1 MNEKKTPWY
10 RNWYILLIL
19 LFFAGAGGMYICSG
33 EDVQIAVHD
42 NLDLFQAQY
51 QMLKNTG
58 TFFAHHAAAP
68 FLGGLTRDDLP
79 SELSF
84 AGILYWLLP
93 SLQAY
98 LVLYFS
104 KILMAVI
111 SFTLLA
117 GELFGTCPA
126 GKRRP
131 VLKGKEKALAVLT
144 GFGYGILNLFP
155 AFGICFASIP
165 LAVWLFIRLYRAGS
179 RKESALCALGI
190 FIYPFFS
197 YFSYFGLFL
206 CCYVLAAVIWI
217 SLRDKRFAGRLFLGL
232 VLLSLGYVCFEYRL
246 FGQMLLSD
254 TVSIRESFV
263 AGNLTGGEILAE
275 IADVWKN
282 GMMHAEDVHQKL
294 VLPVCVL
301 FFLLQNGW
309 YLVRRQG
316 KRIFR
321 DLYNLVML
329 LLVFNSVVYGLYNL
343 EPFRGLIET
352 ILPPLKGW
360 QFNRTV
366 FFNPFLWYSA
376 FLMVCLRLQKLSGG
390 QTGKEKAG
398 RGPAKKAV
406 SLLPEVLALGAIV
419 VILLSPTRYNDLYST
434 AHAKAA
440 ELLRGQKI
448 DTLSYGE
455 FYSTALFDKI
465 KEDLDYQ
472 AGDFAHSSDAQTIHL
487 TAVAGGERKA
497 LTDSAGAQWA
507 VAYGLHPAVLEY
519 NGIATLDG
527 YLGFYAQSYK
537 EAFREVIAPALEK
550 REATRIYYDEWGAR
564 CYLYSGDEDT
574 IVQAVR
580 NYQPQSQVLTAD
592 TDALRNLGCRYI
604 FSRICLSNAD
614 EKNLTLRGTYTDA
627 SSPYTIYVYEVD

>member
-1 MNEKKTPWY
+1 
-10 RNWYILLIL
+10 
-19 LFFAGAGGMYICSG
+19 MYAYCG

-58 TFFAHHAAAP
+58 TFFAHHVAAP

-104 KILMAVI
+104 KILMAIV

-117 GELFGTCPA
+117 GELFGIRSSDNAHPILR
-126 GKRRP
+126 KD
-131 VLKGKEKALAVLT
+131 EQALTVLT
-144 GFGYGILNLFP
+144 GFGYGILNVFP
-155 AFGICFASIP
+155 AFGMCFASIP
-165 LAVWLFIRLYRAGS
+165 LVIWLFIRLYRTKNK
-179 RKESALCALGI
+179 KERNLCALGI
-190 FIYPFFS
+190 FVYPFFS

-206 CCYVLAAVIWI
+206 CCYVLVAVIWI
-217 SLRDKRFAGRLFLGL
+217 SLRDKRFAGRLFGGL

-263 AGNLTGGEILAE
+263 AGNLTGSEILAE
-275 IADVWKN
+275 IRDVWKN

-294 VLPVCVL
+294 VLPVCMLYFV
-301 FFLLQNGW
+301 LQNGW
-309 YLVRRQG
+309 YLARKQG
-316 KRIFR
+316 KRIFH

-329 LLVFNSVVYGLYNL
+329 LLLFNSVVYGIYNF
-343 EPFRGLIET
+343 EPFRVLIET

-366 FFNPFLWYSA
+366 FFNPFLWYGA
-376 FLMVCLRLQKLSGG
+376 FLMVCLRLLRLTQSPSGKE
-390 QTGKEKAG
+390 TKRSLPEKAG
-398 RGPAKKAV
+398 H
-406 SLLPEVLALGAIV
+406 LLPALLVLAAIA

-434 AHAKAA
+434 AHAKAT
-440 ELLRGQKI
+440 ELLRGQKT
-448 DTLSYGE
+448 DSLSYGE

-465 KEDLDYQ
+465 KEDLGYQ
-472 AGDFAHSSDAQTIHL
+472 AGDFAHSQDQQTIHL
-487 TAVAGGERKA
+487 SAAAGENGSN

-507 VAYGLHPAVLEY
+507 VAYGLHPAILEY

-537 EAFREVIAPALEK
+537 DAFREVIAPALEA
-550 REATRIYYDEWGAR
+550 RPATRIYYDEWGAR
-564 CYLYSGDEDT
+564 CYLYSGHEDT

-580 NYQPQSQVLTAD
+580 NYQPQNQELTAD
-592 TDALRNLGCRYI
+592 TAALRDLGCRYI
-604 FSRICLSNAD
+604 FSRICLSNAA
-614 EKNLTLRGTYTDA
+614 EKNLTLRGTYSEET
-627 SSPYTIYVYEVD
+627 SPYTIYVYEVD

>member
-1 MNEKKTPWY
+1 MKKKKNSWY
-10 RNWYILLIL
+10 QNWYIYLIV
-19 LFFAGAGGMYICSG
+19 LFFAGAVGMYVLCG

-58 TFFAHHAAAP
+58 TFFAHHVAAP

-104 KILMAVI
+104 KILMAML

-117 GELFGTCPA
+117 GELFGTHP
-126 GKRRP
+126 GS
-131 VLKGKEKALAVLT
+131 KGRLGLSKEEQALTVLT

-155 AFGICFASIP
+155 AFGMCFASIP
-165 LAVWLFIRLYRAGS
+165 LVIWLFIRLYRAKTG
-179 RKESALCALGI
+179 KERNLCALGI
-190 FIYPFFS
+190 FVYPFFS

-206 CCYVLAAVIWI
+206 CCYVLAGVIWI
-217 SLRDKRFAGRLFLGL
+217 SLRDKRFAGRLFAGL

-246 FGQMLLSD
+246 FSQMLLSD
-254 TVSIRESFV
+254 TVSIRETFV
-263 AGNLTGGEILAE
+263 AGNLTGSEILAE
-275 IADVWKN
+275 IWDVWKN

-294 VLPVCVL
+294 VLPVCVCY
-301 FFLLQNGW
+301 FVLQNAW

-316 KRIFR
+316 KRIFH

-329 LLVFNSVVYGLYNL
+329 LLLFNSVVYGIYNF

-366 FFNPFLWYSA
+366 FFNPFLWYGA
-376 FLMVCLRLQKLSGG
+376 FLIVCLRLLRLAQRGP
-390 QTGKEKAG
+390 GKEAG
-398 RGPAKKAV
+398 R
-406 SLLPEVLALGAIV
+406 SLSARIWQLVPKLLVLGAIAI
-419 VILLSPTRYNDLYST
+419 ILLSPTRYNDLYST
-434 AHAKAA
+434 AHAKAT
-440 ELLRGQKI
+440 ELLRGQKT
-448 DTLSYGE
+448 DSLSYGE

-472 AGDFAHSSDAQTIHL
+472 TGDFADSSDEETIHL
-487 TAVAGGERKA
+487 SAAAGGDVRD
-497 LTDSAGAQWA
+497 LTDSAGAEWA

-537 EAFREVIAPALEK
+537 DTFREVIAPALK
-550 REATRIYYDEWGAR
+550 AREATRIYYDEWGAR

-580 NYQPQSQVLTAD
+580 NYQTQSQELTAD
-592 TDALRNLGCRYI
+592 TRALRNLGCRYI
-604 FSRICLSNAD
+604 FSRICLSNAK
-614 EKNLTLRGTYTDA
+614 EKSLTLRGTYTA
-627 SSPYTIYVYEVD
+627 QTSPYTIYVYEID

>member
-1 MNEKKTPWY
+1 
-10 RNWYILLIL
+10 
-19 LFFAGAGGMYICSG
+19 MYAYCG

-58 TFFAHHAAAP
+58 TFFAHHVAAP

-104 KILMAVI
+104 KILMAIV

-117 GELFGTCPA
+117 GELFGIRSSVNA
-126 GKRRP
+126 RP
-131 VLKGKEKALAVLT
+131 ILRKDEQALTVLT
-144 GFGYGILNLFP
+144 GFGYGILNVFP
-155 AFGICFASIP
+155 AFGMCFASIP
-165 LAVWLFIRLYRAGS
+165 LVIWLFIRLYRTKNK
-179 RKESALCALGI
+179 KERNLCFLGI
-190 FIYPFFS
+190 FVYPFFS

-206 CCYVLAAVIWI
+206 CCYVLVAVLWI
-217 SLRDKRFAGRLFLGL
+217 SLRDKRFTGRLFGGL

-263 AGNLTGGEILAE
+263 AGNLTGSEILAE
-275 IADVWKN
+275 IRDVWKN

-294 VLPVCVL
+294 VLPVCMLYFV
-301 FFLLQNGW
+301 LQNGW
-309 YLVRRQG
+309 YLARKQG
-316 KRIFR
+316 KRIFH

-329 LLVFNSVVYGLYNL
+329 LLLFNSVVYGIYNF

-366 FFNPFLWYSA
+366 FFNPFLWYGA
-376 FLMVCLRLQKLSGG
+376 FLMVCLRLLRLTQSPSGKE
-390 QTGKEKAG
+390 TKRSLPEKAG
-398 RGPAKKAV
+398 H
-406 SLLPEVLALGAIV
+406 LLPALLVLAAIA

-434 AHAKAA
+434 AHAKAT
-440 ELLRGQKI
+440 ELLRGQKT
-448 DTLSYGE
+448 DSLSYGE

-465 KEDLDYQ
+465 KEDLGYQ
-472 AGDFAHSSDAQTIHL
+472 AGDFAHSQDQQTIHL
-487 TAVAGGERKA
+487 SAAAGGDGSD
-497 LTDSAGAQWA
+497 LTDSADAQWA

-537 EAFREVIAPALEK
+537 EAFREVIAPALEA
-550 REATRIYYDEWGAR
+550 RPATRIYYDEWGAR
-564 CYLYSGDEDT
+564 CYLYSGHEDT

-580 NYQPQSQVLTAD
+580 NYQPQSQELTAD
-592 TDALRNLGCRYI
+592 TAALRNLGCRYI
-604 FSRICLSNAD
+604 FSRICLSNAA
-614 EKNLTLRGTYTDA
+614 EKNLTLRGTYSEET
-627 SSPYTIYVYEVD
+627 SPYTIYVYEVD

>member
-1 MNEKKTPWY
+1 
-10 RNWYILLIL
+10 
-19 LFFAGAGGMYICSG
+19 MYAYCG

-58 TFFAHHAAAP
+58 TFFAHHVAAP

-104 KILMAVI
+104 KILMAIV

-117 GELFGTCPA
+117 GEIFGIRSSDNA
-126 GKRRP
+126 RP
-131 VLKGKEKALAVLT
+131 ILRKDEQALTVLT
-144 GFGYGILNLFP
+144 GFGYGILNVFP
-155 AFGICFASIP
+155 AFGMCFASIP
-165 LAVWLFIRLYRAGS
+165 LVIWLFIRLYRTKNK
-179 RKESALCALGI
+179 KERNLCFLGI
-190 FIYPFFS
+190 FVYPFFS

-206 CCYVLAAVIWI
+206 CCYVLVAVLWI
-217 SLRDKRFAGRLFLGL
+217 SLRDKRFTGRLFGGL

-263 AGNLTGGEILAE
+263 AGNLTGSEILAE
-275 IADVWKN
+275 IRDVWKN

-294 VLPVCVL
+294 VLPVCMLYFV
-301 FFLLQNGW
+301 LQNGW
-309 YLVRRQG
+309 YLARKQG
-316 KRIFR
+316 KRIFH

-329 LLVFNSVVYGLYNL
+329 LLLFNSVVYGIYNL

-366 FFNPFLWYSA
+366 FFNPFLWYGA
-376 FLMVCLRLQKLSGG
+376 FLMVCLRLLRLTQSPSGKE
-390 QTGKEKAG
+390 TKRSLPEKAG
-398 RGPAKKAV
+398 HLVPAA
-406 SLLPEVLALGAIV
+406 LVLAAIA

-434 AHAKAA
+434 AHAKAT
-440 ELLRGQKI
+440 ELLRGQKT
-448 DTLSYGE
+448 DSLSYGE

-465 KEDLDYQ
+465 KEDLGYQ
-472 AGDFAHSSDAQTIHL
+472 AGDFAHSQDQQTIHL
-487 TAVAGGERKA
+487 SVAAGEDGSD
-497 LTDSAGAQWA
+497 LTDSADAQWA

-537 EAFREVIAPALEK
+537 EAFREVIAPALEA
-550 REATRIYYDEWGAR
+550 RPATRIYYDEWGAR
-564 CYLYSGDEDT
+564 CYLYSGHEDT
-574 IVQAVR
+574 NVQAVR
-580 NYQPQSQVLTAD
+580 NYQPQSQELTAD
-592 TDALRNLGCRYI
+592 TAALRNLGCIYI
-604 FSRICLSNAD
+604 FSRICLSNAA
-614 EKNLTLRGTYTDA
+614 EKNLTLRGTYSEET
-627 SSPYTIYVYEVD
+627 SPYTIYVYEVD

>member
-1 MNEKKTPWY
+1 MKKEKSPWY
-10 RNWYILLIL
+10 QNWYIYLIV
-19 LFFAGAGGMYICSG
+19 LFFAGAGGLYAFCG
-33 EDVQIAVHD
+33 ENVQVAVHD

-58 TFFAHHAAAP
+58 TFFAHHVAAP

-104 KILMAVI
+104 KILMAML

-117 GELFGTCPA
+117 RELFGTCAGA
-126 GKRRP
+126 GKLPALR
-131 VLKGKEKALAVLT
+131 KDEQALAVLV
-144 GFGYGILNLFP
+144 GFAYGILNLFP
-155 AFGICFASIP
+155 AFGMCFASIP
-165 LAVWLFIRLYRAGS
+165 LIIWLFIRLYRAKTG
-179 RKESALCALGI
+179 KERNLCALGI
-190 FIYPFFS
+190 FVYPFFS

-206 CCYVLAAVIWI
+206 CCYVLVAVIWI
-217 SLRDKRFAGRLFLGL
+217 SLRDKRFAGRLLAGL
-232 VLLSLGYVCFEYRL
+232 ILLSLGYVCFEYRL
-246 FGQMLLSD
+246 FSQMLLSD

-263 AGNLTGGEILAE
+263 AGNLTGSEILAE
-275 IADVWKN
+275 IWDVWKN

-294 VLPVCVL
+294 VLPVCML
-301 FFLLQNGW
+301 YFILQNAW

-316 KRIFR
+316 KRIFH

-329 LLVFNSVVYGLYNL
+329 LLLFNSVVYGLYNL
-343 EPFRGLIET
+343 EPFRGLIEM

-366 FFNPFLWYSA
+366 FFNPFLWYAA
-376 FLMVCLRLQKLSGG
+376 FLMVCLRLLRLRHKGTGEEMGRSLS
-390 QTGKEKAG
+390 
-398 RGPAKKAV
+398 AKIGHLV
-406 SLLPEVLALGAIV
+406 PNFLVLGAIA

-440 ELLRGQKI
+440 ELLRGQKT
-448 DTLSYGE
+448 DNLSYGE
-455 FYSTALFDKI
+455 FYSTALFDEI

-472 AGDFAHSSDAQTIHL
+472 AGNFAASSDEETIHL
-487 TAVAGGERKA
+487 SAAAGGEA
-497 LTDSAGAQWA
+497 GNLTDSAGAQWA

-537 EAFREVIAPALEK
+537 EAFREVIAPALK
-550 REATRIYYDEWGAR
+550 AREATRIYYDEWGAR
-564 CYLYSGDEDT
+564 CYLYSGQEDT

-580 NYQPQSQVLTAD
+580 NYQPQSQELTAD
-592 TDALRNLGCRYI
+592 TKALRSLGCRYI
-604 FSRICLSNAD
+604 FSRICLSNAE
-614 EKNLTLRGTYTDA
+614 EKDLTLRGTYTEE

>member
-1 MNEKKTPWY
+1 
-10 RNWYILLIL
+10 
-19 LFFAGAGGMYICSG
+19 MYAYCG

-58 TFFAHHAAAP
+58 TFFAHHVAAP

-104 KILMAVI
+104 KILMAIV

-117 GELFGTCPA
+117 GELFGIRSSVNA
-126 GKRRP
+126 RP
-131 VLKGKEKALAVLT
+131 ILRKDEQALTVLT
-144 GFGYGILNLFP
+144 GFGYGILNVFP
-155 AFGICFASIP
+155 AFGMCFASIP
-165 LAVWLFIRLYRAGS
+165 LVIWLFIRLYRTKNK
-179 RKESALCALGI
+179 KERNLCFLGI
-190 FIYPFFS
+190 FVYPFFS

-206 CCYVLAAVIWI
+206 CCYVLVAVLWI
-217 SLRDKRFAGRLFLGL
+217 SLRDKRFAGRLFGGL

-263 AGNLTGGEILAE
+263 AGNLTGSEILAE
-275 IADVWKN
+275 IRDVWKN

-294 VLPVCVL
+294 VLPVCMLYFV
-301 FFLLQNGW
+301 LQNGW
-309 YLVRRQG
+309 YLARKQG
-316 KRIFR
+316 KRIFH

-329 LLVFNSVVYGLYNL
+329 LLLFNSVVYGIYNF

-366 FFNPFLWYSA
+366 FFNPFLWYGA
-376 FLMVCLRLQKLSGG
+376 FLMVCLRLLRLTQSPSGKE
-390 QTGKEKAG
+390 TKRSLPEKAG
-398 RGPAKKAV
+398 H
-406 SLLPEVLALGAIV
+406 LLPALLVLAAIA

-434 AHAKAA
+434 AHAKAT
-440 ELLRGQKI
+440 ELLRGQKT
-448 DTLSYGE
+448 DSLSYGE

-465 KEDLDYQ
+465 KEDLGYQ
-472 AGDFAHSSDAQTIHL
+472 AGDFAHSQDQQTIHL
-487 TAVAGGERKA
+487 SAAAGGDGSD
-497 LTDSAGAQWA
+497 LTDSADAQWA

-537 EAFREVIAPALEK
+537 EAFREVIAPALEA
-550 REATRIYYDEWGAR
+550 RPATRIYYDEWGAR
-564 CYLYSGDEDT
+564 CYLYSGHEDT

-580 NYQPQSQVLTAD
+580 NYQPQSQELTAD
-592 TDALRNLGCRYI
+592 TAALRNLGCRYI
-604 FSRICLSNAD
+604 FSRICLSNAA
-614 EKNLTLRGTYTDA
+614 EKNLTLRGTYSEET
-627 SSPYTIYVYEVD
+627 SPYTIYVYEVD